1 MPELLFRGAHIRYV
15 DLRHKE
21 EAGVFVR
28 LHLTADYS
36 TPICDHFGWPSDL
49 DESITQCKL
58 AGELAA
64 VNMVLTPN
72 DPALRCYEIQFECRD
87 LSDFQLMATKQ
98 DGEVSGHEL
107 RFIARS
113 GQADAESLA
122 GAWLRTIGNGTGNL
136 RVVYADQAKLESA
149 DNDQMPLDHNYAEV
163 EDGDGPLP
171 SVTMMAGSTDRLK
184 KERRKRQRPE
194 GKGLEPLA
202 EVALGRPIPGALG
215 PEWRTAE
222 EIAAGVPLYHGEAK

>member
-1 MPELLFRGAHIRYV
+1 MPEVLFRAAHIRYV
-15 DLRHKE
+15 DVRHKE

-28 LHLTADYS
+28 LHMTADYS

-72 DPALRCYEIQFECRD
+72 DPALMRHEIQLECRD
-87 LSDFQLMATKQ
+87 VSDFQLAGIRDK
-98 DGEVSGHEL
+98 DSGEISGHEL

-113 GQADAESLA
+113 GQADAEALA
-122 GAWLRTIGNGTGNL
+122 GVWLRTMGSGTGNL
-136 RVVYADQAKLESA
+136 RVTYADQGALEP
-149 DNDQMPLDHNYAEV
+149 DEEKQMPLEAE
-163 EDGDGPLP
+163 DSDGPLP

-202 EVALGRPIPGALG
+202 EVASGRPIPGAPG

-222 EIAAGVPLYHGEAK
+222 EIAAGVPLYHGEAN